1 MLFKISSILF
11 CVSILTCGMTD
22 AQETPAKK
30 DTTLLYKKI
39 ETYSKKSKFNGYIY
53 QLIFKPVE
61 TNTTKKKVKK
71 RLVQKS
77 YKPFE
82 NKIIRH
88 IEVETLDPFGYSVTD
103 TSKKSSQDLLSK
115 TGNKWHIKTQ
125 GITIRNLLLFRQN
138 QLFDSL
144 RIRESE
150 RLIRSSGY
158 VHDVSFFVKAA
169 SNNSDSVDIF
179 IRELDNWSISP
190 SVDASPSSPTLK
202 LTDKNFLGLGHE
214 FQNSFT
220 WNQTKG
226 DNAYYINYFIPNIR
240 NTYINSTVHYGS
252 DQYGNFIKGFAVDR
266 PFYSPLANWAAGISV
281 SSQFRKDS
289 IKDINSLYV
298 PLHLKFSTHDYWA
311 GNAIRIFKGND
322 LVERVT
328 NLILTGRYL
337 NVRYN
342 EKPPELYDPYHIYT
356 NEDFYL
362 AGAGISTRRYV
373 EDTYIFNFGLIEDVP
388 VGRVYGLTGGY
399 QVKNDSGRY
408 YIGARISSGNYHPW
422 GYFSYNLE
430 YGTFFHG
437 SNAEQ
442 GVIAASANY
451 FTGLLEIGKWRF
463 RQFLKPQLTIGVNRF
478 PYDSLT
484 LNRGYGL
491 DGFNSLALRGTSR
504 IVLTLQTQAY
514 APGNFLGFHFGPYFI
529 FSLGK
534 LGEAQTGFKNSKAYS
549 QIGLGVIIKNDNFVF
564 GSFQFSVSYY
574 PEIPGRGEDIFKMN
588 SFRTNDFGFMDFVIG
603 KPAPVTYQ

>member
-1 MLFKISSILF
+1 MLFKIISILF
-11 CVSILTCGMTD
+11 YVSILTSVVTF

-30 DTTLLYKKI
+30 DTTLLYKSI
-39 ETYSKKSKFNGYIY
+39 ETYSKRSNFNRYIY
-53 QLIFKPVE
+53 QLIFKPVA
-61 TNTTKKKVKK
+61 TKTTKKKVYK

-82 NKIIRH
+82 GKIIRH
-88 IEVETLDPFGYSVTD
+88 INVETLDPFGYSVTD
-103 TSKKSSQDLLSK
+103 TTKKSSQDLLSK

-125 GITIRNLLLFRQN
+125 GITIRNLLLIRQN

-144 RIRESE
+144 RVRESE
-150 RLIRSSGY
+150 RLVRSQAY

-169 SNNSDSVDIF
+169 SKNSDSVDIY
-179 IRELDNWSISP
+179 IRELDNWSITP
-190 SVDASPSSPTLK
+190 EVEASPSSPTLK

-240 NTYINSTVHYGS
+240 NTYINSTAHYGS
-252 DQYGNFIKGFAVDR
+252 DQYGSFIKSFAVDR
-266 PFYSPLANWAAGISV
+266 PFFSPLAKWAGGISV

-289 IKDINSLYV
+289 IKDINLLYV
-298 PLHLKFSTHDYWA
+298 PLHLKFRTYDYWA
-311 GNAIRIFKGND
+311 GNAIRIFKGNEF
-322 LVERVT
+322 VERVT
-328 NLILTGRYL
+328 NLILTARYL
-337 NVRYN
+337 SVRYI
-342 EKPPELYDPYHIYT
+342 EKPPELYDPYHIYN

-362 AGAGISTRRYV
+362 AGIGISTRRYV

-408 YIGARISSGNYHPW
+408 YLGARISSGNYHTW

-430 YGTFFHG
+430 YGTFFHK
-437 SNAEQ
+437 SVAEQ
-442 GVIAASANY
+442 GVITASANY
-451 FTGLLEIGKWRF
+451 FTGLLKIGKWRF
-463 RQFLKPQLTIGVNRF
+463 RQFLKPQLTIGINRF

-484 LNRGYGL
+484 LNKGYGL
-491 DGFNSLALRGTSR
+491 GGFNSLALRGTSR
-504 IVLTLQTQAY
+504 MVLTFQTQSY
-514 APGNFLGFHFGPYFI
+514 APGNFLGFRFGPYFSY
-529 FSLGK
+529 SLGK
-534 LGEAQTGFKNSKAYS
+534 LGEAQTGFKYSKVYS

-564 GSFQFSVSYY
+564 GTFQLSVSYY
-574 PEIPGRGEDIFKMN
+574 PIIPGRGEDIFKMN
-588 SFRTNDFGFMDFVIG
+588 SFRTTDFGFMDFVIG
-603 KPAPVTYQ
+603 KPSPLIYQ